1 MLLYSIIGIV
11 SVLGNI
17 LVVCVVRKSKELRHT
32 QYVYKSSIAVADII
46 WGLSISYVFLQQCFL
61 IISKNIV
68 INEFENFYLTTIYL
82 NKSDILVYDY
92 KINELFLEQP
102 LFNDGVFELVF
113 LVVMEFLAFIFLPI
127 TILVSIVTLVFSAA
141 DRYFALTFPFKYKTT
156 NTKKIAKVISTLIW
170 VIITSVYI
178 TFFLF
183 KAEQSSLVYSFV
195 LQPCSSCTTESVMQR
210 FNMIVIFVLFFLL
223 LVFTVLTL
231 FNLKNNYEKSK
242 KLNRRAQKAFAAEKQ
257 MSFILILMVFAFT
270 FSLLP
275 TMYNYIYSTFFKTN
289 LAKDISS
296 YNIIFTQ

>member
-1 MLLYSIIGIV
+1 MG
-11 SVLGNI
+11 
-17 LVVCVVRKSKELRHT
+17 
-32 QYVYKSSIAVADII
+32 
-46 WGLSISYVFLQQCFL
+46 
-61 IISKNIV
+61 
-68 INEFENFYLTTIYL
+68 
-82 NKSDILVYDY
+82 
-92 KINELFLEQP
+92 
-102 LFNDGVFELVF
+102 GVFELVF
-113 LVVMEFLAFIFLPI
+113 FVVMELLTFLFLPI
-127 TILVSIVTLVFSAA
+127 TVLVSIVTLVFSAA

-195 LQPCSSCTTESVMQR
+195 LQPCSSCTTKSVMQR

-223 LVFTVLTL
+223 RVLTVLTL
-231 FNLKNNYEKSK
+231 FSLKNNYEKSK

-275 TMYNYIYSTFFKTN
+275 TMYNYTYSTFFKNN
-289 LAKDISS
+289 LASNFYPNHPVSNFIYASFLATNS
-296 YNIIFTQ
+296 IWNIIIYNVFNKNFRVAFVKLYKDTFKCLY